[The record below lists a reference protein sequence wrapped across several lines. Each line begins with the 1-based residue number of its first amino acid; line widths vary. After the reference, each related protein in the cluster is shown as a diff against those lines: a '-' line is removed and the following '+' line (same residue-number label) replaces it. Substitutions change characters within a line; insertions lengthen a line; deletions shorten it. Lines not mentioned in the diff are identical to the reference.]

1 MSMKTF
7 RAKHMHGGRVIETVI
22 SAVDKNDATLQAK
35 RLRGQL
41 LSLSGAGM
49 GFGMSSRMSLPD
61 RLMFFQRLASMIASR
76 VGASEALSIIHQSFT
91 GSVREAARILR
102 DRLIAGDDMAS
113 AMEAAG
119 PRYFPEVSVAIVRT
133 GARGGDLAY
142 AIREASRFEGE
153 LANVKKESSKGIWS
167 ALMGFVAGVVTILG
181 STMYV
186 APMIMKSSLVT
197 MTGDGV
203 NVGWI
208 MTMANWTTGMAIVAA
223 VLVGGLFTFG
233 VVLRPLAPAMV
244 DRVVAK
250 IPFYRDMVM
259 AKSNY
264 MVFFGLAVLLKAGLK
279 VEEALRLTIETAPK
293 GELRND
299 LERASRAI
307 MKGSVRHWAFEM
319 QMLHPT
325 DKAALATAQDR
336 EQTARTIEE
345 LALQYQMLYRSRLET
360 FVPVMQGFSA
370 IFLSLAGFVLF
381 GVSVVPLLQSTS
393 AIMNML

>member
-1 MSMKTF
+1 MRTF

-22 SAVDKNDATLQAK
+22 SAADKKDATAQARRMK
-35 RLRGQL
+35 GQL
-41 LSLSGAGM
+41 INLSSAGG
-49 GFGMSSRMSLPD
+49 GFGLTSRMSLAE

-76 VGASEALSIIHQSFT
+76 VGASDALSIIHQSFS
-91 GSVREAARILR
+91 GNVREAARILR
-102 DRLIAGDDMAS
+102 DRLMAGDDMAT

-153 LANVKKESSKGIWS
+153 LAGVKKDSSKGIWS
-167 ALMGFVAGVVTILG
+167 ALMGFVAGIVTILG

-186 APMIMKSSLVT
+186 APMIMKSSLIT
-197 MTGDGV
+197 LSGDGV

-208 MTMANWTTGMAIVAA
+208 MSMADITTWMAIIAA

-233 VVLRPLAPAMV
+233 VVLRPLAPALI
-244 DRVVAK
+244 DRIVAK
-250 IPFYRDMVM
+250 IPYYRDMVM

-264 MVFFGLAVLLKAGLK
+264 MVFFGLAVLLKAGLRI
-279 VEEALRLTIETAPK
+279 EEALRLTIESAPK

-299 LERASRAI
+299 LERAYRAI
-307 MKGSVRHWAFEM
+307 VKGSSRHWAFEM
-319 QMLHPT
+319 KMLHPT

-336 EQTARTIEE
+336 EQTARTIQD